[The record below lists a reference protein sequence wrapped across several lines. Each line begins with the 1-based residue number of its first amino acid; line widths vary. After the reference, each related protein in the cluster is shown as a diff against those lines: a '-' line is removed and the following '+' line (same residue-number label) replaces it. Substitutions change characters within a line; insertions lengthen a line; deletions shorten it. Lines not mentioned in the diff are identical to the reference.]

1 MERRLAPESE
11 KAAQW
16 LADLHEDLPLI
27 RYPTRVE
34 MLRAVGE
41 AVRRAESLAR
51 LEYALQRLRPPGA
64 HANPVAPL
72 TANGFRGCGWG

>member
-1 MERRLAPESE
+1 
-11 KAAQW
+11 
-16 LADLHEDLPLI
+16 
-27 RYPTRVE
+27 